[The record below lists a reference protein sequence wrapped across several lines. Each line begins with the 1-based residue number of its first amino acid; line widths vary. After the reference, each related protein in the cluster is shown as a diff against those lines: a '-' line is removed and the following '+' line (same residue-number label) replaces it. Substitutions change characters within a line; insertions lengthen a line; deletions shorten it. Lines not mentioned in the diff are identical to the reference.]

1 MKGASG
7 KMGGALAGMGAAFAA
22 AGAVVGGVFVKAFA
36 DAMAQEQSVALLS
49 ARVGA
54 FGEESKKL
62 GQVAGSLYAD
72 GYGESFEDVT
82 EAISGVKPNMA
93 TLGVAGEE
101 DIHNISKGA
110 LNGGIVL

>member
-1 MKGASG
+1 
-7 KMGGALAGMGAAFAA
+7 
-22 AGAVVGGVFVKAFA
+22 
-36 DAMAQEQSVALLS
+36 MAQEQSVALLS

-62 GQVAGSLYAD
+62 GKVAGSLYAD

-82 EAISGVKPNMA
+82 EAIRGVKQNMA

-101 DIHNISKGA
+101 DLKHISKGA
-110 LNGGIVL
+110 MTVSMVLGEEVGATTTAVDKLLNKGLAKNAGEGF